1 MKKVTKRVVS
11 VVSVLLLV
19 VSLFASSVLGSIGN
33 SSVKAK
39 AASTPQYRNVMYY
52 GDWSIWGGEGQFY
65 PKDIPA
71 DQLTHLNFAFLD
83 FDSNGN
89 LKFTDKDAAVGAP
102 VGQDGV
108 QWGGANAGI
117 LNALQDLKAAN
128 PNLKVGVSIGGWSKS
143 GDFSA
148 VAANA
153 TARANFVSNVMK
165 FIKYTNMDFVDLDWE
180 YPASVR
186 AADLV
191 DNKNDEGT
199 PNATPADKQNYI
211 TLLQDLRTA
220 LDKQGVD
227 VKKKYELSV
236 ALPAA
241 KNTLANGV
249 DVAKLFNVVDFA
261 NIMTYDM
268 NGAWTPNSAHHT
280 ALYGNPAD
288 PNYNDGFSVDQT
300 VKYLKSQGA
309 ASEKIVIGAAF
320 YTRGWNKV
328 DAGTSTTQPGL
339 FQPATKNN
347 KDADQSATYGAP
359 NEKPLATG
367 DGGRAG
373 GVWAYKSIDALKAK
387 SPTLVEYWDDVAKAP
402 YMYSKTTG
410 EFYTYDNV
418 RSIGYKA
425 QYVKDNNLGGMISWM
440 QSQDKATTSTKRD
453 ELTKAIKQGLFG
465 AGALAA
471 NTITYANLNVEA
483 TVAPYS
489 ENGVGYEITVKNKE
503 TANETNEVLQAVE
516 FAAETV
522 KLPKFYIPVKAGETL
537 TAGDYKAG
545 TVSTA
550 NGYTVVDLASVYDA
564 QQIPQGATYTFRLK
578 SNLTSVNVSNIANI
592 SLTQR
597 MSKTG
602 TELGK
607 QVVFGGGAVVPDPS
621 DAVAP
626 TAPTNLATVAANVT
640 DVAVPLSWSASTDN
654 VGVAG
659 YKVYRNGTEVATVSG
674 TSYTDTGLTASTA
687 YTYTVK
693 AYDAAG
699 NVSAASTAL
708 SVTTKAGTVTPPGSG
723 TWSAD
728 ATYNQGDQVTY
739 NGHTYKAK
747 WWTKGDVP
755 GADQWGPW
763 DLVN

>member
-328 DAGTSTTQPGL
+328 EAGTSTTQPGL

-621 DAVAP
+621 DTVAP

-640 DVAVPLSWSASTDN
+640 DVAVPLSWSASTDS

-723 TWSAD
+723 TWSVD

-763 DLVN
+763 DLVS